1 MKMLYSI
8 VAALAL
14 LAVLFALPATAAP
27 PSDTPILIIMPTDVV
42 PDGISVEIIRTGGII
57 AELNFDTDIAPTL
70 EPTYDRLQPE
80 LARDTQTQHTATAG
94 EIILAR
100 SLKGVTVSGRPPDPM
115 SRTV

>member
-1 MKMLYSI
+1 MKILSI

-14 LAVLFALPATAAP
+14 LALLFALPTTAAP
-27 PSDTPILIIMPTDVV
+27 PGDSPILIIMSTQVA
-42 PDGISVEIIRTGGII
+42 PDGTPMEIIRTGSMI
-57 AELNFDTDIAPTL
+57 AELNFDTNKAPAL
-70 EPTYDRLQPE
+70 EPTYDRLQLE
-80 LARDTQTQHTATAG
+80 FARDNILQHAATAG